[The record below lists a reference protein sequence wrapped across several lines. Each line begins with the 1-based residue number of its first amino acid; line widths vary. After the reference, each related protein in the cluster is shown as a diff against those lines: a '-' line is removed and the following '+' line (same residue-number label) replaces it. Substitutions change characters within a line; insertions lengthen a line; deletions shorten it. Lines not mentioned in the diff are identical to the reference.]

1 LKRHSG
7 FRALWS
13 AAKMAFAPAQRETL
27 KVILDS
33 NALFVPLQF
42 KIDVFNDLKRL
53 LNRSFELILLS
64 PVKRE
69 LEALAEKGSPKISK
83 NASYAL
89 KLAEKCKYVEVD
101 APASA
106 LTDDVIVKIA
116 KEWKAVVFTND
127 RQLKERLRDISVPV
141 IYVRQ
146 KSRLEI
152 DGMI

>member
-1 LKRHSG
+1 MGVSQAEQEK
-7 FRALWS
+7 
-13 AAKMAFAPAQRETL
+13 L

-42 KIDVFNDLKRL
+42 KIDVFSDLKRL
-53 LNRSFELILLS
+53 LNRSFELVLLS

-69 LEALAEKGSPKISK
+69 LEALARKGSPKIRK

-89 KLAEKCKYVEVD
+89 KLAEKCRYVEVD
-101 APASA
+101 FPASA

-116 KEWKAVVFTND
+116 EEWKSPVFTND
-127 RQLKERLRDISVPV
+127 RQLKQRLRDISVPV